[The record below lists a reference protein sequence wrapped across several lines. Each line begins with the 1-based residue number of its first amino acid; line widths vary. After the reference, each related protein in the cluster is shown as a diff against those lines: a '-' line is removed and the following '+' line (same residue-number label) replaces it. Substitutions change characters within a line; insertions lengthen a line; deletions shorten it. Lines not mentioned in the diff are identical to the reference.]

1 MRTTVHGQ
9 GTQVPWGWEPL
20 RATLTALAL
29 ALLTALTPGWAY
41 GFSQFWPPSFTSEGN
56 TITVRFPDPSL
67 TGEIVYGPAAPGDVP
82 YPVWR
87 FRARLEHGT
96 ARLTVPPKDTFNTSR
111 TERRVQTLWLKVVI
125 QGRPAFYL
133 PVQVAREGD
142 AIRVLEGSVV
152 CGPLVYCP
160 RPDGCVIWYRTLR
173 PVITETLILDETGR
187 VVCSARDPRP
197 AEIHRII
204 VRGLRPN
211 AEYRLIVRWQGYE
224 LAQRRFRTAP
234 PAGTAGFTFA
244 FTADSR
250 SDERPNVSNGTGD
263 ADAYGCNVWAL
274 QRALALA
281 VARGA
286 RFLVFP
292 GDLIWGRGRSEDE
305 IRLQYWNWLQA
316 VSPWE
321 PLIPVYVGYGNH
333 EAYVGDER
341 LFSELFVTPAELGQ
355 GPADASEGE
364 GMPRYGD
371 TVYYF
376 RYGNVAIVTLNNCYT
391 PDVRAHDYGFVR
403 RRQLEWLNRVLDELD
418 RDPSVRFVLVAMH
431 VPPFRVAKPGWGVKP
446 AHLED
451 LNRLLETLM
460 RHRKVVALL
469 CGHDHCY
476 ARYLITRDFPM
487 YPPDWSG
494 RDIRR
499 EPWFRPLWV
508 LINGNAGAPVY
519 GLADNPWN
527 DRLQAFRIAPAHVT
541 LFHVQGDRLV
551 VETYDAVT
559 GEPVDRFEIP
569 APTPTTG
576 GGPTLPVPV
585 IPLIPPRRRTTP

>member
-1 MRTTVHGQ
+1 
-9 GTQVPWGWEPL
+9 L
-20 RATLTALAL
+20 RVTGAPIALAL
-29 ALLTALTPGWAY
+29 AVLTASVPGWAY
-41 GFSQFWPPSFTSEGN
+41 GLSQFWPPRFASEGS
-56 TITVRFPDPSL
+56 TVIVQFPDASL
-67 TGEIVYGPAAPGDVP
+67 SGEVVYGPAAPGDAP

-96 ARLTVPPKDTFNTSR
+96 ARLAVPVKEVFRASGR
-111 TERRVQTLWLKVVI
+111 ERRVGTLWLKVVVR
-125 QGRPAFYL
+125 GRPVFYL
-133 PVQVAREGD
+133 PVQVVREGGSV
-142 AIRVLEGSVV
+142 RVLEGSVV

-173 PVITETLILDETGR
+173 PVVTEVVVLDEGGR
-187 VVCSARDPRP
+187 VVCSVRDPRP
-197 AEIHRII
+197 AEVHRVI
-204 VRGLRPN
+204 VRGLSPDRW
-211 AEYRLIVRWQGYE
+211 YWLVVRWQGYE
-224 LAQRRFRTAP
+224 LVRRRFRTAP
-234 PAGTAGFTFA
+234 ARGASGFVFA

-250 SDERPNVSNGTGD
+250 SDERPSVSNGTGD

-274 QRALALA
+274 QRAFAFA
-281 VARGA
+281 AAHGA

-321 PLIPVYVGYGNH
+321 PEVPVYLGYGNH

-355 GPADASEGE
+355 GPTGVSEGE
-364 GMPRYGD
+364 GAPQYGD

-376 RYGNVAIVTLNNCYT
+376 RYGCVAVVMLNNCYT
-391 PDVRAHDYGFVR
+391 PDVRAHDYGFLR
-403 RRQLEWLNRVLDELD
+403 RRQLEWLDETLDELD
-418 RDPSVRFVLVAMH
+418 RDPSARFVLVAMH
-431 VPPFRVAKPGWGVKP
+431 VPPFRVAKRGWGVKP
-446 AHLED
+446 DHLED
-451 LNRLLETLM
+451 LNRLLEVLM
-460 RHRKVVALL
+460 RHRKVVAVL

-487 YPPDWSG
+487 YPPGWSG

-508 LINGNAGAPVY
+508 IINGNAGAPVY

-527 DRLQAFRIAPAHVT
+527 GKIQAFRVAPAHVT
-541 LFHVQGDRLV
+541 LFRVQGDKLI

-559 GEPVDRFEIP
+559 EELVDRFEIP
-569 APTPTTG
+569 APTG
-576 GGPTLPVPV
+576 GGPALPVPV
-585 IPLIPPRRRTTP
+585 LPVIPPRRRPS